1 MNTKSLWDRLSP
13 EHQEKLNLALKEYP
27 YAINSLL
34 VDLEKI
40 TDIGKLTLESYY
52 TLTLHLDI
60 DDSWMNQ
67 LKETFNN

>member
-1 MNTKSLWDRLSP
+1 MNTKSLWDRLNP
-13 EHQEKLNLALKEYP
+13 EHQEKLNIALKEYP

-40 TDIGKLTLESYY
+40 TDIGKLTLERYY